1 MISWLLRFLM
11 RALTLQ
17 WVCIHQW
24 PLFFVF
30 LTSWLYYI
38 IKVLLQSCLSE
49 VLNASC
55 SWMSVSF
62 SRFENWEVV
71 KALSCTSWFL
81 DYLPKYLDI
90 VVVFCLS
97 CVHSDFGVL
106 YFVNLVPHCKY
117 TFICFINSVGGAFHS
132 VLLKN
137 LIDRFFFLISNTF
150 YSFVSLLNAS
160 LFSSTHVANCLICFA
175 EFSISFSTVPF
186 RSWAKSHLFVPLFFF
201 FSSHR
206 MILPENFPYLHLA
219 FCKPVSLGS
228 LVERLWSFGG
238 ITLLCFSCPS
248 VSGLRFVPPLVWI
261 YRLVKAWALI
271 ALSKEE
277 DAASGG
283 DFCISSVVSP
293 VRQLGGCAYVYFEV
307 MCVRVYLCVGM
318 CPCEVRC
325 P

>member
-1 MISWLLRFLM
+1 MGFFPNSCNFVGCFASCLDFNLSSSQCWTWQIPSWLFVYLVSCVYSCLSFHARGCLSSSYMRNVPLDTNWICPEMSFPISVLFVSYLFSGLGVDHLMISWLLRFLM

-137 LIDRFFFLISNTF
+137 LIDRFFFFNFQHFL
-150 YSFVSLLNAS
+150 
-160 LFSSTHVANCLICFA
+160 LICFLA
-175 EFSISFSTVPF
+175 ECFSI
-186 RSWAKSHLFVPLFFF
+186 LF
-201 FSSHR
+201 H
-206 MILPENFPYLHLA
+206 
-219 FCKPVSLGS
+219 
-228 LVERLWSFGG
+228 
-238 ITLLCFSCPS
+238 
-248 VSGLRFVPPLVWI
+248 
-261 YRLVKAWALI
+261 
-271 ALSKEE
+271 
-277 DAASGG
+277 
-283 DFCISSVVSP
+283 
-293 VRQLGGCAYVYFEV
+293 
-307 MCVRVYLCVGM
+307 
-318 CPCEVRC
+318 PCC
-325 P
+325 